1 MAYIN
6 MSCGQ
11 TFLSP
16 TALRRMGQQVN
27 QPIYYPAY
35 FETEEKTVEMLK
47 KVYKTEN
54 EVLIVTGTGTYGIE
68 MGLRST
74 FAEGEAVLVINTGI
88 FGVVAKSILEIIG
101 ATPIEFKVEY
111 GREVNIDA
119 VRQIIQKNKDIK
131 GLYVVHDETTTGAM
145 QPVEELGK
153 LCGDFDIIF
162 AVDAMSSIGGVEL
175 ETDKW
180 DIDLCFGSAQKCMN
194 GPQGLATIAVSN
206 KVYEKIKKRKTK
218 TDSLSLDL
226 ETWRRYHEIK
236 VKKYHKWWK
245 TGGEE
250 PKFISRAP
258 HEVSLPATL
267 VWGLQGALEDIL
279 SEGMER
285 RIIRHSFAGKAV
297 RSAVDALGLE
307 RVTKDEK
314 VVSDVVTVV
323 RLPKGIIERDF
334 RQCMLEKY
342 LVALGNGEIGPD
354 NVRIGTMGISASPKY
369 ILPTISALGN
379 SLKHFG
385 VEVDTGKA
393 LKEAHEVL
401 SMFEF

>member
-11 TFLSP
+11 TFLSY
-16 TALRRMGQQVN
+16 TALRRMGQQAN

-47 KVYKTEN
+47 KIYKTDN
-54 EVLIVTGTGTYGIE
+54 EVLIITGTGTYAIE

-74 FAEGEAVLVINTGI
+74 FEEGEAVLVINTGI
-88 FGVVAKSILEIIG
+88 FGAVAKSILEIIG
-101 ATPIEFKVEY
+101 VTPVEFKVEY
-111 GREVNIDA
+111 GKEVDIEK
-119 VRQIIQKNKDIK
+119 VRDIIKKNKNIK

-153 LCGDFDIIF
+153 LCKDLDIIF
-162 AVDAMSSIGGVEL
+162 AVDAISSIAGVEL

-180 DIDLCFGSAQKCMN
+180 GIDLCFGSAQKCMN
-194 GPQGLATIAVSN
+194 GPQGIASIAISN
-206 KVYEKIKKRKTK
+206 KVYEKIKNRKTEIS
-218 TDSLSLDL
+218 SLSLDL

-236 VKKYHKWWK
+236 VKKYHQWWK

-250 PKFISRAP
+250 PKFTARAP

-279 SEGMER
+279 SEGMEK
-285 RIIRHSFAGKAV
+285 RIKRHSFAGKAV
-297 RSAVDALGLE
+297 RNAMDALGLE

-314 VVSDVVTVV
+314 LVSDVVTVV
-323 RLPKGIIERDF
+323 RLPKGILERDF
-334 RQCMLEKY
+334 RQYMLEKY

-385 VEVDTGKA
+385 AEVDTGKA
-393 LKEAHEVL
+393 LKEAHDVL
-401 SMFEF
+401 CAFEF